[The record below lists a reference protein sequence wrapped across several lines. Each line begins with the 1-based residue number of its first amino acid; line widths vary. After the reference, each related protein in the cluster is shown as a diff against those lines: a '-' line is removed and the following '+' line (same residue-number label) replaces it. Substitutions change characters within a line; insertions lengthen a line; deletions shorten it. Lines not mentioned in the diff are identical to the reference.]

1 MNNTFKALLFSLVL
15 VTATTFC
22 KYFFGPMPA
31 FSGFSPVIAIALF
44 SGYTIRQKEWVF
56 FFSLIA
62 LVVSDLFIELLHQNG
77 LFDYAGIYAGQWKN
91 YLLLLS
97 STWIGYLLRGRSYKA
112 IFAGAFWGPT
122 LFFLLSNGLV
132 WLQTAEV
139 IYAKDGAGLMTCY
152 VAGLPFYNH
161 SLLSTLVFLPAIL
174 FVYNYLLQGKRAVKL
189 A

>member
-1 MNNTFKALLFSLVL
+1 MNNTFKTILFSVL
-15 VTATTFC
+15 LATVTTLC
-22 KYFFGPMPA
+22 KFLFGPVPA

-56 FFSLIA
+56 FFSLTA
-62 LVVSDLFIELLHQNG
+62 LFVSDLFIELLHQNG

-97 STWIGYLLRGRSYKA
+97 STWIGFILRGRSYKGIFTGA
-112 IFAGAFWGPT
+112 FAGAT

-132 WLQTAEV
+132 WYQTSEV
-139 IYAKDGAGLMTCY
+139 VYAKTWAGLTTCY
-152 VAGLPFYNH
+152 VAGLPFYRN
-161 SLLSTLVFLPAIL
+161 SLLSTLVFLPGIL
-174 FVYNYLLQGKRAVKL
+174 LVYNYLLLGKKALKL